1 MPKAPTA
8 GTWVGAPPV
17 TEDGFAFSDGVFF
30 AQASGQN
37 RHRRATATELKEHF
51 TSGSDKDHPAH
62 WFEAQLIHYGLQ
74 PSKTKSVARMRLFD
88 AVNAGNIKVPA
99 TVSKLETKLKK
110 EWTKNDREVK
120 KGTTSK
126 LPPKTAPT
134 VKEDT
139 KKTATAGS
147 KRKANDD
154 SGVTTK
160 RPKTTTPKPK
170 APAKTSTKATSK
182 PASKIP
188 TAEAAQAQR
197 KPQTARC
204 VRGGASQGAGRG
216 TNIAS
221 QTAKPRLK
229 TTGRCTGPGGAS
241 QGPARETGST
251 GRQMA
256 RRGGA
261 WAATGRIPAPS
272 GYDFDDAPLPYS
284 EVLGQDYT
292 SDTNNGGYYDGDD
305 VEGDSVNLAPLGLLN
320 GDYEVIS
327 DDVTDQWDFDNDQFE
342 LVLTLAGNN
351 LWGRLNLGVYEGVL
365 FFDER
370 PMQSSHDRIWF
381 KWRGRED
388 QGPIIYGNNNHGW
401 MQFLGDGRIEGWLDH
416 QSLSFQAQRLPNQG
430 TRSSIDARSLQG
442 EWNGYSEE
450 LYEEESRARWW

>member
-1 MPKAPTA
+1 MPKAPAA

-37 RHRRATATELKEHF
+37 RHRRATAIELKDHF
-51 TSGSDKDHPAH
+51 ASGSDKDHPAH
-62 WFEAQLIHYGLQ
+62 WFEAQLVHYGLQ

-120 KGTTSK
+120 KGATSK
-126 LPPKTAPT
+126 PPPKTAPT
-134 VKEDT
+134 VKAET
-139 KKTATAGS
+139 KSTATAGT

-154 SGVTTK
+154 SGVTPK
-160 RPKTTTPKPK
+160 KPKTATPKPK
-170 APAKTSTKATSK
+170 APAKTSTKVTGKAAPKVS
-182 PASKIP
+182 A
-188 TAEAAQAQR
+188 AETAQAQR

-204 VRGGASQGAGRG
+204 SRGGASQGTGRG
-216 TNIAS
+216 ANTAS

-229 TTGRCTGPGGAS
+229 TTAQCTGRGGAS
-241 QGPARETGST
+241 QGPSRETGST

-261 WAATGRIPAPS
+261 RAATGRIPAPS
-272 GYDFDDAPLPYS
+272 SYDFDDAPPPHS
-284 EVLGQDYT
+284 EFLGQDYT
-292 SDTNNGGYYDGDD
+292 SDTNNGYYDDD
-305 VEGDSVNLAPLGLLN
+305 VEEDGAHLAPLGLLN
-320 GDYEVIS
+320 GDYEVLS
-327 DDVTDQWDFDNDQFE
+327 DDVTDQWNFDSDEFE

-351 LWGRLNLGVYEGVL
+351 LWGRLNLGVYECVL

-370 PMQSSHDRIWF
+370 PMQSSHDRFWF

-401 MQFLGDGRIEGWLDH
+401 MQFLGDGRIEGWLDC
-416 QSLSFQAQRLPNQG
+416 QSLSFQAHRLPNQG
-430 TRSSIDARSLQG
+430 TRSSIDARSLQS
-442 EWNGYSEE
+442 EWDGYSEQ
-450 LYEEESRARWW
+450 LYEEENRARW